1 MVFEAWI
8 PALAGGVLIG
18 LSSVLLL
25 WLNGRIAGISG
36 IMNGVLLPKS
46 GETSWR
52 IAFLLGLI
60 AAAGLY
66 IAFVPGAPQPRQG
79 FSTTGLIIAG
89 LLVGFGTSMGNG
101 CTSGHGV
108 CGLGRF
114 SVRSLAAVLVFMAT
128 AMLTTFL
135 LRHVWGCHESL
146 AGFCARRRRIV
157 RARPGHVRHDRCTH
171 RAWLSRRGRRLR
183 SHAHVRAGRCRCH
196 HRPAVHAD
204 PAWRSSPVRK
214 CIPGLEPQAHR
225 CTAAGRCRAVR
236 HRLGHRRILSGS
248 RPGGAWCR
256 LTGIAVVCSRHA
268 GGQPVA
274 STALPL
280 RTRLP
285 SASAGV

>member
-1 MVFEAWI
+1 MFEAWI

-89 LLVGFGTSMGNG
+89 LLVGFGTRMGNG

-114 SVRSLAAVLVFMAT
+114 SVRSLAVVLVFMAT

-135 LRHVWGCHESL
+135 LRHVWG
-146 AGFCARRRRIV
+146 
-157 RARPGHVRHDRCTH
+157 
-171 RAWLSRRGRRLR
+171 LS
-183 SHAHVRAGRCRCH
+183 
-196 HRPAVHAD
+196 
-204 PAWRSSPVRK
+204 
-214 CIPGLEPQAHR
+214 
-225 CTAAGRCRAVR
+225 
-236 HRLGHRRILSGS
+236 
-248 RPGGAWCR
+248 
-256 LTGIAVVCSRHA
+256 
-268 GGQPVA
+268 
-274 STALPL
+274 
-280 RTRLP
+280 
-285 SASAGV
+285 